1 LPWDGGGWQ
10 RKLHQFAAETFRR
23 RASAAD
29 GKGAGCELLHELLTL
44 PRWLQDEGML
54 AGGVIATR
62 EDLEGAAAQFGFEA
76 GIAGCAAGAAEA
88 AEGPHVLVF

>member
-1 LPWDGGGWQ
+1 
-10 RKLHQFAAETFRR
+10 
-23 RASAAD
+23 
-29 GKGAGCELLHELLTL
+29 
-44 PRWLQDEGML
+44 ML